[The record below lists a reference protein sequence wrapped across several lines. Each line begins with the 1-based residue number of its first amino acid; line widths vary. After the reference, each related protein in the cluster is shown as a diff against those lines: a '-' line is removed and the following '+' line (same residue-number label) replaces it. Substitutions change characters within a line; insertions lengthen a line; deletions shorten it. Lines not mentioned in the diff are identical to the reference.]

1 MQSDCFI
8 MSKNI
13 AKIRKILKNFPN
25 KKILVIGDIMLD
37 HYIYGNV
44 TRISPE
50 APVPILNKTDEDY
63 VLGGAGN
70 VANNLASLG
79 AKVSLAGIVGDDY
92 GFKILNEL
100 FLKANINTEAILV
113 ISERSTIQKE
123 RLVVK
128 YQHIIRLDTEDT
140 SSLNASE
147 EKELLDLV
155 RKQVK
160 LCDGII
166 LSDYAKGLFSLN
178 LAQSIIKLA
187 KKFRKPIF
195 ADIKPKNKEFFRGVD
210 VIAPNLKEALEM
222 TGAKDLYSAGNSLA
236 DYYKADVVVTK
247 SEQGISIFKP
257 KGKSLDVPTK
267 SVTVVDVSGAGD
279 TFMAAQCLA
288 LIAGFKIEEASF
300 IGAMAGTIAVQK
312 PGTSIVTLEELES
325 AMRDDNDVEAVDVVP
340 KLWGYEKWLENND
353 KYCCKLLSL
362 NKGYQCS
369 LHYHK
374 DKDEMFFVTKG
385 HVRLELEDNVVH
397 MRAGNF
403 MRITPGSKHR
413 FIGVEDSIIIE
424 VSTHHEE
431 SDSYR
436 IENAK
441 KVE

>member
-1 MQSDCFI
+1 MVKTN
-8 MSKNI
+8 SKNV
-13 AKIRKILKNFPN
+13 LEQF
-25 KKILVIGDIMLD
+25 KKKKVLVIGDVMLD

-92 GFKILNEL
+92 SFKILKEL

-128 YQHIIRLDTEDT
+128 
-140 SSLNASE
+140 
-147 EKELLDLV
+147 
-155 RKQVK
+155 QVK
-160 LCDGII
+160 SCDGII
-166 LSDYAKGLFSLN
+166 LSDYAKGLLSLK

-413 FIGVEDSIIIE
+413 FTGVEDSIIIE
-424 VSTHHEE
+424 VSSHHEE

>member
-1 MQSDCFI
+1 MVKTN
-8 MSKNI
+8 SKNV
-13 AKIRKILKNFPN
+13 LEQF
-25 KKILVIGDIMLD
+25 KKKKVLVIGDVMLD

-123 RLVVK
+123 RLVAK
-128 YQHIIRLDTEDT
+128 YQHMIRLDTEDT

-187 KKFRKPIF
+187 KNSGNQYLQILNQK
-195 ADIKPKNKEFFRGVD
+195 IKNFLRG
-210 VIAPNLKEALEM
+210 LM
-222 TGAKDLYSAGNSLA
+222 
-236 DYYKADVVVTK
+236 
-247 SEQGISIFKP
+247 
-257 KGKSLDVPTK
+257 
-267 SVTVVDVSGAGD
+267 
-279 TFMAAQCLA
+279 
-288 LIAGFKIEEASF
+288 
-300 IGAMAGTIAVQK
+300 
-312 PGTSIVTLEELES
+312 
-325 AMRDDNDVEAVDVVP
+325 
-340 KLWGYEKWLENND
+340 
-353 KYCCKLLSL
+353 
-362 NKGYQCS
+362 
-369 LHYHK
+369 
-374 DKDEMFFVTKG
+374 
-385 HVRLELEDNVVH
+385 
-397 MRAGNF
+397 
-403 MRITPGSKHR
+403 
-413 FIGVEDSIIIE
+413 
-424 VSTHHEE
+424 
-431 SDSYR
+431 
-436 IENAK
+436 
-441 KVE
+441 

>member
-1 MQSDCFI
+1 MVKTN
-8 MSKNI
+8 SKN
-13 AKIRKILKNFPN
+13 ALEQF
-25 KKILVIGDIMLD
+25 KKKKVLVIGDVMLD

-123 RLVVK
+123 RLVAK
-128 YQHIIRLDTEDT
+128 YQHMIRLDTEDT

-187 KKFRKPIF
+187 KKIKKPIF

-222 TGAKDLYSAGNSLA
+222 TGAKDLYSAGKSLA

-247 SEQGISIFKP
+247 SEQGVSIFKP

-279 TFMAAQCLA
+279 TFIAAQGLA

-312 PGTSIVTLEELES
+312 PGTSTVTLEELES
-325 AMRDDNDVEAVDVVP
+325 AMGDDNDVEAVGVVP

-374 DKDEMFFVTKG
+374 DKDEMFVVTKG
-385 HVRLELEDNVVH
+385 HVRLELEDKVVH
-397 MRAGNF
+397 MRVGNF

-413 FIGVEDSIIIE
+413 FTGVEDSIIIE